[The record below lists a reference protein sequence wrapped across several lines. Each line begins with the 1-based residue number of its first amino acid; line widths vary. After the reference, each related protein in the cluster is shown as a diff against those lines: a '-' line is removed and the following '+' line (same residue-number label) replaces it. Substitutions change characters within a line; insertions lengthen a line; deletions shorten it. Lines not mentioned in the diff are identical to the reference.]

1 MTAASPSCHLPPP
14 IRHIAEKRPMRG
26 ESARDIR
33 RLNDFVIFFPFL
45 LRNTLP
51 ACGTLRCFTAAA
63 AACAFPFPSLVGFS
77 LFFFFCMFVFV
88 FCSADSRVCPPSC
101 ACVCVYLKYLHLSSS
116 FVSLFCIF
124 GWACEVARMYVCRC
138 VLRCLSIP
146 SSSLVVL

>member
-1 MTAASPSCHLPPP
+1 
-14 IRHIAEKRPMRG
+14 MRG

-77 LFFFFCMFVFV
+77 LFFSF
-88 FCSADSRVCPPSC
+88 
-101 ACVCVYLKYLHLSSS
+101 ACLSSS
-116 FVSLFCIF
+116 FALPIRVFALHR
-124 GWACEVARMYVCRC
+124 VRVC
-138 VLRCLSIP
+138 VFT
-146 SSSLVVL
+146 